1 MQVEIITP
9 EMEIFK
15 GEAEAVQFPGLDGSF
30 QVLSNHAPII
40 SALVEGDVKVNLV
53 DSFKADENTSA
64 LVTTEGNDTKTI
76 RVAIKGGVMEMLNNK
91 VIVLAE

>member
-40 SALVEGDVKVNLV
+40 SALVEGDVKVDLV
-53 DSFKADENTSA
+53 EGFKATEETSP
-64 LVTTEGNDTKTI
+64 LVTTDGSNKVI

>member
-9 EMEIFK
+9 EMDIFK

-30 QVLSNHAPII
+30 QVLSGHAPII
-40 SALVEGDVKVNLV
+40 SALVEGDLKVNLTE
-53 DSFKADENTSA
+53 SFVSGDDTSA
-64 LVTTEGNDTKTI
+64 LVTTDGSDKVI